1 MTDTEGVKDKAGT
14 LQSGLT
20 RKEVTA
26 MIKTKVIKDGML
38 PKVNCCLD
46 ALKLGVHKTHIIDGR
61 IQHALLL
68 EIFTEEGIGT
78 QIVEKKS
85 EFATPPVTS

>member
-1 MTDTEGVKDKAGT
+1 
-14 LQSGLT
+14 
-20 RKEVTA
+20 
-26 MIKTKVIKDGML
+26 
-38 PKVNCCLD
+38 
-46 ALKLGVHKTHIIDGR
+46 
-61 IQHALLL
+61 LL

>member
-1 MTDTEGVKDKAGT
+1 VKNEAGT

-20 RKEVTA
+20 RKEVAA

-38 PKVNCCLD
+38 PKVNCCLN
-46 ALKLGVHKTHIIDGR
+46 ALKSGVHKTHIIDGR
-61 IQHALLL
+61 IEHSLLL

-78 QIVEKKS
+78 QIVEKQS
-85 EFATPPVTS
+85 DFMIPPVTSYI